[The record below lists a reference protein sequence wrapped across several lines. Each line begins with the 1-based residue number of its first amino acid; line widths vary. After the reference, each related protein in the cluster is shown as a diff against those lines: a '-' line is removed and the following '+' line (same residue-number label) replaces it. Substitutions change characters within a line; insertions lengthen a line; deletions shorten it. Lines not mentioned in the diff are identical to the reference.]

1 MMSAE
6 ITEGQPDTR
15 SLTPTTRFVTA
26 TGVQVLGVTAD
37 KMREID
43 RVATEETGPN
53 IFQMMENAG
62 RNLALLAIEVLGK
75 KWEKAKLAV
84 IAGSGGNGGGGICA
98 ARHLANRNVKV
109 QLCLAW
115 KDHLSEVA
123 ALQRKVFQSTGG
135 REIAPSQLPK
145 LRPDLILDALIGYRL
160 KSAPDAG
167 ASQIINWANS
177 SGAPILSLDIP
188 SGFNAT
194 TGEAPGA
201 CIAPKWT
208 MTLALPKT
216 GLVSEKAGVLYL
228 ADIGIPAGAYSRLGL
243 EYQDP
248 FGSDFWVRIR
258 RREEVS

>member
-1 MMSAE
+1 MSAE
-6 ITEGQPDTR
+6 ITEGQPDAR
-15 SLTPTTRFVTA
+15 SLIPITRFVTA
-26 TGVQVLGVTAD
+26 TGVEVLAVTAD

-43 RVATEETGPN
+43 CVATQETGPN

-62 RNLALLAIEVLGK
+62 RSLALLAIDLLGK
-75 KWEKAKLAV
+75 KWQEAKITV

-98 ARHLANRNVKV
+98 ARHLANRNVKG
-109 QLCLAW
+109 QLCLPW

-123 ALQRKVFQSTGG
+123 AWQRKVFQSTGG

-145 LRPDLILDALIGYRL
+145 LRPDLILDALIGYGL

-167 ASQIINWANS
+167 ATELINWANS

-188 SGFNAT
+188 SGLNAT

-208 MTLALPKT
+208 MTLALPET
-216 GLVSEKAGVLYL
+216 GLVPEKAGVLYL

-243 EYQDP
+243 EYQNP
-248 FGSDFWVRIR
+248 FGPDFWVRIHR
-258 RREEVS
+258 QEEVN

>member
-15 SLTPTTRFVTA
+15 SPIPSTRFVTA
-26 TGVQVLGVTAD
+26 TGVEVLAVTAD
-37 KMREID
+37 RMREID

-62 RNLALLAIEVLGK
+62 RSLALLAIELLGK
-75 KWEKAKLAV
+75 KWQEAKITV

-109 QLCLAW
+109 QLCLAE
-115 KDHLSEVA
+115 KDHLTGVSEW
-123 ALQRKVFQSTGG
+123 QRRVFHSSGG
-135 REIAPSQLPK
+135 KEVEPSRLPT
-145 LRPDLILDALIGYRL
+145 LRPDLILDALIGYGL

-167 ASQIINWANS
+167 ATELINWANS
-177 SGAPILSLDIP
+177 SGAPLLSLDIP
-188 SGFNAT
+188 SGLNAT

-216 GLVSEKAGVLYL
+216 GLVPEKAGVLYL
-228 ADIGIPAGAYSRLGL
+228 ADIGIPAGAYRRLGL
-243 EYQDP
+243 QYQDP
-248 FGSDFWVRIR
+248 FGSDFWVRIHR
-258 RREEVS
+258 QEEVS